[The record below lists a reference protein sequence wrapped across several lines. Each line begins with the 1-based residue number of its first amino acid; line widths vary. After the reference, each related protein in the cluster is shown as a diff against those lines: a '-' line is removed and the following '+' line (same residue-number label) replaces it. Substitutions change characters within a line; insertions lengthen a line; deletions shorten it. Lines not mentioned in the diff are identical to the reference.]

1 MAHQASTRNN
11 SKTKPNHLYSILSVA
26 FVLFLLGL
34 FGLTMIHANKL
45 VTYFK
50 ENINIMV
57 ELKDEATDQ
66 DIEMFKSKLTRSKF
80 VNEQTLQLIT
90 KEDAANIMK
99 QELGDDLD
107 LLGENP
113 FFDTY
118 NFSVFPV
125 YMNPDSLAVVSSL
138 LRSNEIVREVYYP
151 EELSINISKI
161 IGQLAIAM
169 LLFSLIFILIAI
181 FLINNTVKLALY
193 SNRFIIKNM
202 QLVGAPWAFIRK
214 SYMRRSIINGC
225 ISAVLAIAALVG
237 TVYLGRQKIA
247 GLREIQDITSFCILF
262 FLLFLLGIGIS
273 WISTRWGVNKYL
285 KMRLDDLY

>member
-1 MAHQASTRNN
+1 MANKASTRNN

-57 ELKDEATDQ
+57 ELKDLATD
-66 DIEMFKSKLTRSKF
+66 DEIEAFKTTLGKSKY
-80 VNEQTLQLIT
+80 VNENTLRLIT
-90 KEDAANIMK
+90 KQQAAEIMK
-99 QELGDDLD
+99 KELGDDLD

-113 FFDTY
+113 FYNSY
-118 NFSVFPV
+118 NFSVHPV
-125 YMNPDSLAVVSSL
+125 YMNPDSLGAISSS
-138 LRSNEIVREVYYP
+138 LRSNGIVREVYYP

-161 IGQLAIAM
+161 IGQLAIAI

-214 SYMRRSIINGC
+214 SYMRRSIVNGC
-225 ISAVLAIAALVG
+225 MSAFLAIGSLVA
-237 TVYLGRQKIA
+237 TIYLARQKIS
-247 GLREIQDITSFCILF
+247 GLREIQDIASFGILF
-262 FLLFLLGIGIS
+262 FLLLLLGIGIS